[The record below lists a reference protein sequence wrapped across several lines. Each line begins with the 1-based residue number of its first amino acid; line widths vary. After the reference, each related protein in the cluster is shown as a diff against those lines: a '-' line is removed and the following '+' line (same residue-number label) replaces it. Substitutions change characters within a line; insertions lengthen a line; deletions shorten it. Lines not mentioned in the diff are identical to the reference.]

1 MNHVTGLVFDSCFKR
16 WSFFF
21 SHFFL
26 SVEITFT
33 HILQGQKKK
42 TFSFFFCPSIWISI
56 TDNKLLFIANLCNY
70 PLHRSSLLC
79 SLKSLALVAVSL
91 VSVLLNIHLTPKADN
106 LSHHSISPFLI
117 ILLLITSHLSS
128 TFLVKHPRFYF
139 IGPTSTPLHL
149 AFFIYCPTYN
159 YISIYIHSLP
169 PSLSLSSS
177 LSLSLFY
184 GNNHG
189 QLSYPQWLTFRT
201 HSVTY

>member
-1 MNHVTGLVFDSCFKR
+1 MFYKMELFF
-16 WSFFF
+16 FFF
-21 SHFFL
+21 SSFVSH
-26 SVEITFT
+26 
-33 HILQGQKKK
+33 
-42 TFSFFFCPSIWISI
+42 SFFYLKSHLPTFYKVKRKDILLLFCPSIWISI

-106 LSHHSISPFLI
+106 LSHHLISPFLI

-139 IGPTSTPLHL
+139 IGLTFTPLHL
-149 AFFIYCPTYN
+149 VFFIYCLTYN

-169 PSLSLSSS
+169 PSITHTHTLSL
-177 LSLSLFY
+177 L
-184 GNNHG
+184 
-189 QLSYPQWLTFRT
+189 PQRQQPWST
-201 HSVTY
+201 HISAVAHL